1 MTVTATTG
9 TILLAHGSRDPQ
21 WRLPFESILKKM
33 QAQSAAPLALAF
45 LESMT
50 PTFAQTID
58 EMVANGTKHIN
69 VVPVFLAVGS
79 HVRKDLPNLLETARQ
94 RHPGLTLEAS
104 AAIGEQDV
112 IQDAIAQFALQASTL
127 AGLK

>member
-1 MTVTATTG
+1 MA
-9 TILLAHGSRDPQ
+9 
-21 WRLPFESILKKM
+21 F
-33 QAQSAAPLALAF
+33 AAPLALAF

-112 IQDAIAQFALQASTL
+112 IQEAIAQFALQASTL